1 MVGETRNRSRSASE
15 HSHTSPRKVSSRP
28 VSRNKQRTRK
38 QETFPSHSSSP
49 TKETKEQ
56 NGQVPENKFVL
67 SEEIESILKTPKKND
82 NIKQR
87 NVNEESQGVSN
98 VVEQTLGSIF
108 QQIDKAMD
116 DSARKIDGNLSSE
129 EEQIPK
135 TPGSTIRVASTRSSK
150 LRKKS
155 ARSRLEMYKNLPP
168 GRQEEYQ
175 VYAGDML
182 RAEQKKREKSRKKN

>member
-1 MVGETRNRSRSASE
+1 M
-15 HSHTSPRKVSSRP
+15 
-28 VSRNKQRTRK
+28 
-38 QETFPSHSSSP
+38 
-49 TKETKEQ
+49 
-56 NGQVPENKFVL
+56 PENKFVL

-182 RAEQKKREKSRKKN
+182 RAEQKKREKSRKKK